1 MNPKERADGKPSA
14 FDMQRLTAGD
24 TIEGVISD
32 FGMNGEGVLKV
43 GAYPVFVPFAIVGEK
58 VRAKVNYAKKDCAFA
73 DLIEVLM
80 PSNSRVKPRCPYF
93 GRCGGCDLQHIEP
106 ALQEEI
112 KREQLI
118 RVMRKNA
125 GLDVVPDE
133 VVSGGMWGYRNKLA
147 LPFGRMGRQGKV
159 VLGFYEKRSHRVVP
173 MRFCPLHGK
182 WAEELIAD
190 VSEWANEN
198 DVSVYD
204 ERTGKGLLR
213 HLVARELGSLSV
225 TLSVNGESVPRL
237 SNLVKKL
244 DRHFSGYTVWLSP
257 QTEKNNVIL
266 GGSVKLV
273 HGKESAAQL
282 GAFRAVVSPLSF
294 LQVNDEIREKLYAA
308 ACEAVGDAD
317 AVTELYSGVGLLT
330 ADIALRLPRA
340 KITSVEI
347 VEDAA
352 RDARRL
358 MDRLGLS
365 DRVTVVTADAAEHMR
380 SSFGRERADAVLVDP
395 PRKGCSPEVIDAVVA
410 SGCRRLVYISC
421 NPATLSRDIA
431 LLMKGGFGLVRLTPF
446 DMFPETMNLETLAV
460 LERERVVGGAE
471 GDEK

>member
-73 DLIEVLM
+73 DLIEVLT

-159 VLGFYEKRSHRVVP
+159 VLGFYEKRSHKVVP
-173 MRFCPLHGK
+173 LKECPLHG
-182 WAEELIAD
+182 
-190 VSEWANEN
+190 EWAREVVATVTDWANAFGL
-198 DVSVYD
+198 SVYD

-213 HLVARELGSLSV
+213 HIVARYVTSLSLTV
-225 TLSVNGESVPRL
+225 VVNSDKLPHSSELAERL
-237 SNLVKKL
+237 SARFPEFAL
-244 DRHFSGYTVWLSP
+244 YLSSN
-257 QTEKNNVIL
+257 TADTNVIM
-266 GGSVKLV
+266 
-273 HGKESAAQL
+273 
-282 GAFRAVVSPLSF
+282 
-294 LQVNDEIREKLYAA
+294 
-308 ACEAVGDAD
+308 GD
-317 AVTELYSGVGLLT
+317 
-330 ADIALRLPRA
+330 
-340 KITSVEI
+340 
-347 VEDAA
+347 
-352 RDARRL
+352 
-358 MDRLGLS
+358 
-365 DRVTVVTADAAEHMR
+365 TV
-380 SSFGRERADAVLVDP
+380 
-395 PRKGCSPEVIDAVVA
+395 
-410 SGCRRLVYISC
+410 RLV
-421 NPATLSRDIA
+421 
-431 LLMKGGFGLVRLTPF
+431 GG
-446 DMFPETMNLETLAV
+446 
-460 LERERVVGGAE
+460 
-471 GDEK
+471 